1 MQCVDQVV
9 LKGHVT
15 NKNHYISTTRVPM
28 ATKFGR
34 MVALLEELLP
44 MKSHDFLISQS
55 FDNT

>member
-9 LKGHVT
+9 LKGHLT

-44 MKSHDFLISQS
+44 MKSHDFLIS
-55 FDNT
+55 